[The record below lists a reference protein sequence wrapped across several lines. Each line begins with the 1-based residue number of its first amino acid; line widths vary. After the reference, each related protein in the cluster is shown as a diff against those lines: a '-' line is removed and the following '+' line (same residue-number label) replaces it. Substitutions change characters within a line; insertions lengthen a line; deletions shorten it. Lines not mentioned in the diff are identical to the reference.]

1 MSEENSK
8 SEEEKDEKPKASPK
22 EEVVKATDSADS
34 EKSDSVDDKA
44 SKKKE
49 VKSKAS
55 KKEELLDATDSDASE
70 KSDSVDDKATKKK
83 EEKPKASNKE
93 ELLDATDS
101 DASEKSD
108 SVDDKATKKKE
119 ETAAD
124 LLGAN
129 IEQVKVRKAKGSK
142 NISSG
147 ICFIVATF
155 NNTKVSFSDMKGNVI
170 SWSSS
175 GKCNFRG
182 SRKSTAYAAQVVTQ
196 DAGKVAMSHG
206 MKEVVVKVKG
216 PGMGRDSA
224 IRALQSLGFTV
235 STIIDVTPVPHNG
248 CRPPK
253 RRRV

>member
-8 SEEEKDEKPKASPK
+8 EEVENIEEHQEVADKTVVETKNPDTVEDSKSSEEK
-22 EEVVKATDSADS
+22 TSA
-34 EKSDSVDDKA
+34 
-44 SKKKE
+44 
-49 VKSKAS
+49 
-55 KKEELLDATDSDASE
+55 
-70 KSDSVDDKATKKK
+70 
-83 EEKPKASNKE
+83 
-93 ELLDATDS
+93 
-101 DASEKSD
+101 
-108 SVDDKATKKKE
+108 KKE

-124 LLGAN
+124 LWGAN
-129 IEQVKVRKAKGSK
+129 IEQVKIRKAKGSK

-155 NNTKVSFSDMKGNVI
+155 NNTKVCFSDMKGNVI

>member
-1 MSEENSK
+1 M
-8 SEEEKDEKPKASPK
+8 SEEEKSNQDETEKSISPDNSSTTSVK
-22 EEVVKATDSADS
+22 EEP
-34 EKSDSVDDKA
+34 KST
-44 SKKKE
+44 E
-49 VKSKAS
+49 
-55 KKEELLDATDSDASE
+55 
-70 KSDSVDDKATKKK
+70 TKV
-83 EEKPKASNKE
+83 E
-93 ELLDATDS
+93 
-101 DASEKSD
+101 
-108 SVDDKATKKKE
+108 KKE
-119 ETAAD
+119 ETAED

-147 ICFIVATF
+147 ICYVVATF
-155 NNTKVSFSDMKGNVI
+155 NNTKVSFTDMKGNVI

-206 MKEVVVKVKG
+206 MKEVLVKVKG

-224 IRALQSLGFTV
+224 IRALQSLGFNV
-235 STIIDVTPVPHNG
+235 SAIIDVTPVPHNG

>member
-1 MSEENSK
+1 MSEEEQKEDTSV
-8 SEEEKDEKPKASPK
+8 EEKPQEKVEEVASVEEKPQEKA
-22 EEVVKATDSADS
+22 E
-34 EKSDSVDDKA
+34 
-44 SKKKE
+44 
-49 VKSKAS
+49 
-55 KKEELLDATDSDASE
+55 KKEETAEKTEPEAKGDSNPENENSSTE
-70 KSDSVDDKATKKK
+70 
-83 EEKPKASNKE
+83 
-93 ELLDATDS
+93 
-101 DASEKSD
+101 
-108 SVDDKATKKKE
+108 KKE

-196 DAGKVAMSHG
+196 DAGRVAMSHG
-206 MKEVVVKVKG
+206 MKEVLVKVKG
-216 PGMGRDSA
+216 PGMGRDAA
-224 IRALQSLGFTV
+224 IRALQSLGFSVTSIV
-235 STIIDVTPVPHNG
+235 DVTPVPHNG

>member
-1 MSEENSK
+1 MSEDKENLVEEEPKTSTPEDSATSIETTK
-8 SEEEKDEKPKASPK
+8 EDKVVKPDNKEEEKP
-22 EEVVKATDSADS
+22 V
-34 EKSDSVDDKA
+34 
-44 SKKKE
+44 
-49 VKSKAS
+49 
-55 KKEELLDATDSDASE
+55 
-70 KSDSVDDKATKKK
+70 
-83 EEKPKASNKE
+83 
-93 ELLDATDS
+93 
-101 DASEKSD
+101 
-108 SVDDKATKKKE
+108 KKE

-147 ICFIVATF
+147 ICYIVATF
-155 NNTKVSFSDMKGNVI
+155 NNTNVSFTDMKGNVI

-206 MKEVVVKVKG
+206 MKEVLVKVKG

-224 IRALQSLGFTV
+224 IRALQSLGFNV
-235 STIIDVTPVPHNG
+235 SSIIDVTPVPHNG

>member
-1 MSEENSK
+1 MSEDQDNLV
-8 SEEEKDEKPKASPK
+8 EEKAKDVATVDQGASSKDEKP
-22 EEVVKATDSADS
+22 ATDSG
-34 EKSDSVDDKA
+34 
-44 SKKKE
+44 
-49 VKSKAS
+49 
-55 KKEELLDATDSDASE
+55 KEEAKD
-70 KSDSVDDKATKKK
+70 V
-83 EEKPKASNKE
+83 
-93 ELLDATDS
+93 
-101 DASEKSD
+101 
-108 SVDDKATKKKE
+108 KKE

-142 NISSG
+142 NITSG
-147 ICFIVATF
+147 ICYIVATF
-155 NNTKVSFSDMKGNVI
+155 NNTKVSFTDIKGNVI

-182 SRKSTAYAAQVVTQ
+182 SHKSTAYAAQVVTQ

-206 MKEVVVKVKG
+206 MKEVLVKVKG

>member
-1 MSEENSK
+1 M
-8 SEEEKDEKPKASPK
+8 SEEEKIEPEENK
-22 EEVVKATDSADS
+22 EEVVEAAKLDPKV
-34 EKSDSVDDKA
+34 EK
-44 SKKKE
+44 E
-49 VKSKAS
+49 P
-55 KKEELLDATDSDASE
+55 
-70 KSDSVDDKATKKK
+70 
-83 EEKPKASNKE
+83 EEKPKAKASAKKPKKTVPAKDSPADAPAKDSPADVPVKE
-93 ELLDATDS
+93 KV
-101 DASEKSD
+101 SEK
-108 SVDDKATKKKE
+108 KAEETDEAAEAPVEAKESEKKE

-142 NISSG
+142 NIASG

-155 NNTKVSFSDMKGNVI
+155 NNTKVSFSDMSGNII

-196 DAGKVAMSHG
+196 DAGRVAMSHG
-206 MKEVVVKVKG
+206 MKEVLVKVKG

-224 IRALQSLGFTV
+224 IRALQSLGFIV

>member
-1 MSEENSK
+1 MSEEEQK
-8 SEEEKDEKPKASPK
+8 EEATDEVVPVEEKPQEKPAAKA
-22 EEVVKATDSADS
+22 E
-34 EKSDSVDDKA
+34 
-44 SKKKE
+44 KKE
-49 VKSKAS
+49 VAAETTEANPEPKAES
-55 KKEELLDATDSDASE
+55 
-70 KSDSVDDKATKKK
+70 K
-83 EEKPKASNKE
+83 EEKE
-93 ELLDATDS
+93 DS
-101 DASEKSD
+101 TSE
-108 SVDDKATKKKE
+108 KKE

-129 IEQVKVRKAKGSK
+129 IEQVKIRKAKGSK

-196 DAGKVAMSHG
+196 DAGRVAMSHG
-206 MKEVVVKVKG
+206 MKEVLVKVKG

-224 IRALQSLGFTV
+224 IRALQSLGFSVTSIV
-235 STIIDVTPVPHNG
+235 DVTPVPHNG

>member
-1 MSEENSK
+1 MSEDENK
-8 SEEEKDEKPKASPK
+8 EEENGQEKPAEAENAVEPEEKAAAEKTDVPEEKVEAEKAEEPEEK
-22 EEVVKATDSADS
+22 EKAES
-34 EKSDSVDDKA
+34 EKAAK
-44 SKKKE
+44 
-49 VKSKAS
+49 
-55 KKEELLDATDSDASE
+55 
-70 KSDSVDDKATKKK
+70 TKKK
-83 EEKPKASNKE
+83 ADKEKPSESDETESSEESKDAAEEKPVKTE
-93 ELLDATDS
+93 ES
-101 DASEKSD
+101 
-108 SVDDKATKKKE
+108 
-119 ETAAD
+119 AAD

-142 NISSG
+142 NIASG

-196 DAGKVAMSHG
+196 DAGRVAMSHG
-206 MKEVVVKVKG
+206 MKEVLVKVKG

-224 IRALQSLGFTV
+224 IRALQSLGFSVT
-235 STIIDVTPVPHNG
+235 SIIDVAPVPHNG

>member
-1 MSEENSK
+1 MSEEEQKEETTDEVVPVEEKPQEKPAAK
-8 SEEEKDEKPKASPK
+8 SE
-22 EEVVKATDSADS
+22 
-34 EKSDSVDDKA
+34 
-44 SKKKE
+44 KKE
-49 VKSKAS
+49 VAGETTEANPETKAES
-55 KKEELLDATDSDASE
+55 
-70 KSDSVDDKATKKK
+70 K
-83 EEKPKASNKE
+83 EEKE
-93 ELLDATDS
+93 DS
-101 DASEKSD
+101 TSE
-108 SVDDKATKKKE
+108 KKE

-129 IEQVKVRKAKGSK
+129 IEQVKIRKAKGSK

-196 DAGKVAMSHG
+196 DAGRVAMSHG
-206 MKEVVVKVKG
+206 MKEVLVKVKG

-224 IRALQSLGFTV
+224 IRALQSLGFSVTSIV
-235 STIIDVTPVPHNG
+235 DVTPVPHNG

>member
-1 MSEENSK
+1 MSEEEQK
-8 SEEEKDEKPKASPK
+8 EETTDKVVPVEEKPQEKPAAKA
-22 EEVVKATDSADS
+22 E
-34 EKSDSVDDKA
+34 
-44 SKKKE
+44 KKE
-49 VKSKAS
+49 VAAETTEANPEPKAES
-55 KKEELLDATDSDASE
+55 
-70 KSDSVDDKATKKK
+70 K
-83 EEKPKASNKE
+83 EEKE
-93 ELLDATDS
+93 DS
-101 DASEKSD
+101 TSE
-108 SVDDKATKKKE
+108 KKE

-129 IEQVKVRKAKGSK
+129 IEQVKIRKAKGSK

-196 DAGKVAMSHG
+196 DAGRVAMSHG
-206 MKEVVVKVKG
+206 MKEVLVKVKG

-224 IRALQSLGFTV
+224 IRALQSLGFSVTSIV
-235 STIIDVTPVPHNG
+235 DVTPVPHNG